1 MEGGHA
7 ELGAVSVDEVARRRG
22 WSPGQAAG
30 ARRLIDSGNDRLGF
44 KAFEETTVG
53 EGEDAIAG
61 EGWVHYL
68 YEERIEEVEPL
79 L

>member
-1 MEGGHA
+1 VEQGHT
-7 ELGAVSVDEVARRRG
+7 ELGAVPVDEVARRRG
-22 WSPGQAAG
+22 WSDAQAAS

-44 KAFEETTVG
+44 KSFEETTVG
-53 EGEDAIAG
+53 HGDDAVAG

-68 YEERIEEVEPL
+68 YADRIDEVEPL

>member
-1 MEGGHA
+1 M
-7 ELGAVSVDEVARRRG
+7 GAIAVDEVARRRG
-22 WSPGQAAG
+22 WSAGQAAG
-30 ARRLIDSGNDRLGF
+30 ARRLIDSGNDRLGYRS
-44 KAFEETTVG
+44 FEETTVG
-53 EGEDAIAG
+53 EGDDAVAG